1 MLIVSREDKWDYLAA
16 HSPHLYL
23 LLVTIFT
30 SLMEGGCHCC
40 DWMRIWLLIMIYE
53 VLKWLFKWVE
63 EVLVPSWIHKHK
75 CILLSQECFSA
86 CDISLLLDSKDVLQR
101 RRKYGGSLLP
111 QQQCHVYVFVAVWL
125 LAMSSY
131 WWCDSKLCL
140 QTCVWLSASFKY
152 VSMVDECALI
162 AKVSFH
168 IADGDVKAFC
178 ANSEHKTGSAA
189 FYLPFPVLYLSVWKA
204 ALFSGKTDSLKH
216 FNLKESKAF

>member
-1 MLIVSREDKWDYLAA
+1 MGLPCS

-152 VSMVDECALI
+152 VSVVDECALI
-162 AKVSFH
+162 AKVSFTQ
-168 IADGDVKAFC
+168 AFTSPSVMWKLSVQIQ
-178 ANSEHKTGSAA
+178 NTK
-189 FYLPFPVLYLSVWKA
+189 PVLQLFTSLFLFFTCRFEKQRYSVEKLTAWNI
-204 ALFSGKTDSLKH
+204 LI
-216 FNLKESKAF
+216 